1 MSQVVLIDVGLSGK
15 KAADETVCQ
24 TGLNIFCFLK
34 AATDI
39 NKLKQIQD
47 VNQQDRRN

>member
-1 MSQVVLIDVGLSGK
+1 MLACLERKLPMRQCVRQDY
-15 KAADETVCQ
+15 
-24 TGLNIFCFLK
+24 IFCFLK